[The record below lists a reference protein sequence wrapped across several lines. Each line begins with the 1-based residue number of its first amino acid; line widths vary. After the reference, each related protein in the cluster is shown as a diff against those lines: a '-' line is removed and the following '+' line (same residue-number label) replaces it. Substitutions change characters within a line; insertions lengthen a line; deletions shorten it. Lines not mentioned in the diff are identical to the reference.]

1 MAESVD
7 ARDLKSLGGNSIRVQ
22 FPFPALGEA
31 GTFCVSFFFLIF
43 KASVINSYIKN
54 LTTPILWFNIILEKN
69 LKKRGYTLC

>member
-31 GTFCVSFFFLIF
+31 GTFVSAFFNFQ
-43 KASVINSYIKN
+43 S
-54 LTTPILWFNIILEKN
+54 
-69 LKKRGYTLC
+69 KRY

>member
-31 GTFCVSFFFLIF
+31 GTFVSAFLISW
-43 KASVINSYIKN
+43 ASVINSYIKN

>member
-31 GTFCVSFFFLIF
+31 GTFVSAFFLIS